1 MATENIITIVGNL
14 TDDPELRY
22 TPAGAAVANMSV
34 AVNRRFF
41 NKETNGWDDKVDGF
55 FRVNVWRDYAEN
67 VAESLKRG
75 TRVIVTGRLISRSY
89 EDKEG
94 QTKWITEIEADEIC
108 PSLRWATAKITKVNR
123 SSGGG
128 GGGGGGGQDTSWG
141 SAPPPTQAP
150 APDDVPF

>member
-1 MATENIITIVGNL
+1 MATENIITVIGNL

-22 TPAGAAVANMSV
+22 TPAGVAVANMSV

-41 NKETNGWDDKVDGF
+41 NKETNAWDDKVDGF
-55 FRVNVWRDYAEN
+55 FRVNIWRDHAEN

-75 TRVIVTGRLISRSY
+75 TRVLVTGRLISRSY

-94 QTKWITEIEADEIC
+94 QTKWVTEIEADEVC

-123 SSGGG
+123 SGG
-128 GGGGGGGQDTSWG
+128 GGGGGGGQDPGWSNT
-141 SAPPPTQAP
+141 PPPAQAP

>member
-22 TPAGAAVANMSV
+22 TPAGVAVANMSV

-41 NKETNGWDDKVDGF
+41 NKETNGWDEKTDGF

-67 VAESLKRG
+67 VAESLRRG
-75 TRVIVTGRLISRSY
+75 ARVLVTGRLISRSY

-108 PSLRWATAKITKVNR
+108 PSLRWATAKVSKVNR
-123 SSGGG
+123 SG
-128 GGGGGGGQDTSWG
+128 GGGGGGGQDSGSGGAPRPTS
-141 SAPPPTQAP
+141 PPVA
-150 APDDVPF
+150 DDVPF